1 MAVRSGSFLTRP
13 RGRVES
19 AAKAKAMQWLPTTR
33 YPPRPRMTTDPLACP
48 DDSLC
53 ISLIGMPG
61 AGKSAVGARVAE
73 ALGWA
78 HVDTD
83 YLIEATYG
91 VRLQVIADALDK
103 ERFLDVEAAVI
114 GAMRMQRTVIS
125 TGGSVVYRAE
135 AMRWLASLGPVIH
148 LDAPLPLLLER
159 IARNPDRGIAIAP
172 GQTIDDLLR
181 EREALYRQWATHSV
195 PVAGFSIVQ
204 CADAVLAAVGRL
216 A

>member
-1 MAVRSGSFLTRP
+1 MCSSDL
-13 RGRVES
+13 
-19 AAKAKAMQWLPTTR
+19 QWLPTTR

-204 CADAVLAAVGRL
+204 CAEAVLAAVGRL

>member
-1 MAVRSGSFLTRP
+1 
-13 RGRVES
+13 
-19 AAKAKAMQWLPTTR
+19 
-33 YPPRPRMTTDPLACP
+33 
-48 DDSLC
+48 
-53 ISLIGMPG
+53 MPG

-172 GQTIDDLLR
+172 GQTIDDLFR